1 MAKKS
6 IKKNKID
13 WEKTIK
19 YGIALGYMASM
30 LYLVLLIAAKV
41 TA

>member
-6 IKKNKID
+6 IKKNNID

-19 YGIALGYMASM
+19 YGIALGWAAAT
-30 LYLVLLIAAKV
+30 LYLLLLIAAKV